1 MPRPYVSHYPPRLI
15 DVLDQISGEPLD
27 QTVYQYGPFV
37 MTTQDEI
44 KQTIVDYRTGK
55 NGFEKA
61 HSWKSKIGGL

>member
-1 MPRPYVSHYPPRLI
+1 MQCIMTMVI
-15 DVLDQISGEPLD
+15 DVPDQISGEPLD